1 MRRGNGWL
9 GGGNGGGGGG
19 SGEGCGTESSFNMHG
34 GRTAED
40 NHAASFRTRHI
51 DKCCKGA
58 GGRRLTGSGS
68 GGGGT
73 ERCGVAA
80 AAEDAVSCCSN
91 GTPAPNIQGS
101 ERNMI
106 SLRRALRRGRPR
118 QPCKRPKPC
127 PIRAYDAQQNP
138 LSAGPEGTKKPRRI
152 HINPRKMGKGFK
164 EKHKK
169 QADAP

>member
-1 MRRGNGWL
+1 MIFFFYFFFSLVGRLEILGDAEERRGAGLRRGNGWL

-58 GGRRLTGSGS
+58 GGRRLAGSGS

-73 ERCGVAA
+73 ERCGVAV

-91 GTPAPNIQGS
+91 GIPAPNIQGS
-101 ERNMI
+101 EEI
-106 SLRRALRRGRPR
+106 
-118 QPCKRPKPC
+118 
-127 PIRAYDAQQNP
+127 
-138 LSAGPEGTKKPRRI
+138 
-152 HINPRKMGKGFK
+152 
-164 EKHKK
+164 
-169 QADAP
+169 